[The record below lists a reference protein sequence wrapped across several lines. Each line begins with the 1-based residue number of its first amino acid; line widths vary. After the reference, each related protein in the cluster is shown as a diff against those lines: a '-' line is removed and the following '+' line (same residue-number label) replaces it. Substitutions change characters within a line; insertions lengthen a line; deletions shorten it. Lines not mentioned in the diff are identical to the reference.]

1 LESANEL
8 LKEIIALK
16 AGGELRTQ
24 QDTAVREISEAIT
37 EKKNLLLSAPTG
49 SGKALDITTPIM
61 TINGWVA
68 MGDLKAGDQV
78 FDENGNPTTVL
89 AVHAPF
95 LSKKTYELTFSDSA
109 KIIADSE
116 HLWAI
121 SAEDTL
127 NKGHAEKS
135 GILSPLDFSELESF
149 KESVAKFSN
158 TLGVI
163 VSPAELIELGLNESL
178 IQKATKDLIPVFIS
192 SKSVENYDTIQL
204 LENVYIVAL
213 QDFHAG
219 NSAEIKLEVVTTKD
233 LYDAF
238 SKNESLTNHAIP
250 VVSSALQFSYND
262 LPIAPYTLGAWIGNG
277 NYSSATFLAED
288 FDLLDLIAREG
299 YPTIP
304 STPISCPPEERYA
317 TGRLDLDSDISKFV
331 TCEYLTNKLDE
342 NYLLQ
347 NKHIPDEYILSS
359 EYQRKELLAGI
370 LDTIG
375 HINNNGMYE
384 MCLVNQN
391 IIDGF
396 KTLVAS
402 LGYKTNTIK
411 SNIDDEN
418 EFSGQ
423 QWTVNFWSDENLFK
437 LEQKRTVFETKKGLI
452 EKSNI
457 LKNSLHYIKSIE
469 EVPALMVR
477 CISVDSKNHLFL
489 AGESFVP
496 THNTLSYLV
505 PVVFHGSRAVVS
517 TATKQLSEQIIKVDV
532 PFLEKA
538 IAEVA
543 PTKKFKATLLKGREN
558 YYCHAKGDE
567 SAKLSS
573 EANSLFGL
581 MDMENTKTA
590 NKTTLK
596 GAEMAKEI
604 SSIEKWADKTRTGDR
619 SEAPAVSDQ
628 TWRQFSSNTSEC
640 PGRSVCPFGSVCFAE
655 RARDDAKDA
664 DVVVTNHAV
673 VAHDL
678 MNDGDSVFGEREL
691 FIFDELH
698 EVDNYLTNAWG
709 TKLSSAILKTTHGV
723 FKQLGEL
730 KDSDVDEFEK
740 LGKKFNPVT
749 KTIAEGLIQTEQ
761 PILKELLNRL
771 YSTST
776 RIAMQAGKV
785 VNDKDENERKRK
797 MASVVAKAAGNIS
810 DSAQLLMD
818 DSISTVRWVSIQEE
832 AVVLNAAPLR
842 VGPQLQ
848 QALEARD
855 ATMVGTSATVTVSGS
870 FDIPIHNLALDVS
883 TTPYKTVDLD
893 SPFNYKKQAMMYIPD
908 QNSFPAPIGANR
920 LEHGEAVKTEAAD
933 LIEALGGRTLSL
945 HTTTFAAN
953 DNAKFLRKK
962 FPKMNILLQ
971 GDAPPSQLIEQ
982 FKNDEKSV
990 LVATMG
996 MWHGLDVPGPS
1007 LSLVIMDKIPFKPM
1021 SDPLSLA
1028 RQAWAEQ
1035 TGRNGFMDVYV
1046 ADANTMLAQGAGR
1059 LVRALTD
1066 KGVIAIF
1073 DTRLMSKP
1081 YGRSMLKSLP
1091 AAKIFQN
1098 KKLVIEALQRL
1109 RKVLETKPVK

>member
-1 LESANEL
+1 MESANEL

-24 QDTAVREISEAIT
+24 QDTAVKEISEAIT

-68 MGDLKAGDQV
+68 MGDLKAGDKV

-95 LSKKTYELTFSDSA
+95 LSKKTYELIFSDGT

-116 HLWAI
+116 HLWATSTRAMRYNHATGKEQSSLASGSI
-121 SAEDTL
+121 ELKTL
-127 NKGHAEKS
+127 KASIAK
-135 GILSPLDFSELESF
+135 LSITLD
-149 KESVAKFSN
+149 SV
-158 TLGVI
+158 
-163 VSPAELIELGLNESL
+163 VSRVQLVELGLDEVL
-178 IQKATKDLIPVFIS
+178 IQKLIKSLSPVVS
-192 SKSVENYDTIQL
+192 SEHGNIKKYDTIQL
-204 LENVYIVAL
+204 LEKIYREAL
-213 QDFHAG
+213 QDIHARN
-219 NSAEIKLEVVTTKD
+219 NSGITLGVITTEELHAAFAKD
-233 LYDAF
+233 KSNDNYAVPL
-238 SKNESLTNHAIP
+238 
-250 VVSSALQFSYND
+250 VSAALSFPHRH
-262 LPIAPYTLGAWIGNG
+262 LPISPYTLGVWLGNG
-277 NYSSATFLAED
+277 NYSSATFLAEES
-288 FDLLDLIAREG
+288 DLLELIAKDG
-299 YPTIP
+299 HTVIP
-304 STPISCPPEERYA
+304 STAASLPPEENYA
-317 TGRLDLDSDISKFV
+317 TGKLDLDRDVSKFV
-331 TCEYLTNKLDE
+331 TCESLTLALDE
-342 NYLLQ
+342 NYLIH
-347 NKHIPDEYILSS
+347 NKHVPDEYLLSS
-359 EYQRKELLAGI
+359 ESQREELLAGL

-375 HINNNGMYE
+375 HINENDMYE
-384 MCLVNQN
+384 ISLINQN
-391 IIDGF
+391 ILEGLSVLI
-396 KTLVAS
+396 TS
-402 LGYKTNTIK
+402 LGYKVTTMK
-411 SNIDDEN
+411 SNIDEGG
-418 EFSGQ
+418 STRLL
-423 QWTVNFWSDENLFK
+423 WTVQFYSDKNLFK
-437 LEQKRTVFETKKGLI
+437 LERKRDIFKVLGYSLNSTPLRNNLRYIVSV
-452 EKSNI
+452 EKFS
-457 LKNSLHYIKSIE
+457 SR
-469 EVPALMVR
+469 MVR

-489 AGESFVP
+489 AGKSFIP

-517 TATKQLSEQIIKVDV
+517 TATKQLSEQIIKIDV

-581 MDMENTKTA
+581 MDVENTKTA

-640 PGRSVCPFGSVCFAE
+640 PGRSVCPFGSICFAE

-730 KDSDVDEFEK
+730 KDSDVLEFEK

-771 YSTST
+771 YSIST
-776 RIAMQAGKV
+776 RIASQAGKI

-832 AVVLNAAPLR
+832 AIVLNAAPLR

-848 QALEARD
+848 QALEARG

-883 TTPYKTVDLD
+883 STPFKTVDLD
-893 SPFNYKKQAMMYIPD
+893 SPFNYKTQAMMYIPD
-908 QNSFPAPIGANR
+908 QNIFPAPIGANR
-920 LEHGEAVKTEAAD
+920 LEHGEAVKKEAAD

-1059 LVRALTD
+1059 LIRGLSD

-1073 DTRLMSKP
+1073 DTRLISKP

-1098 KKLVIEALQRL
+1098 KTLVISALKRL
-1109 RKVLETKPVK
+1109 KTVLETKPAK